1 MSISPLVVMA
11 FGRVLSALRD
21 FIVVIGFITILSAT
35 HQQVKNTSNRWCYIV
50 FSNEEFGCFSQIL
63 PFDIPVRMLTQRW
76 SRVRSKAFY
85 GRRKVYYS
93 NSTATA
99 QFELLKLSGNIELNP
114 GPS

>member
-85 GRRKVYYS
+85 GRGTVYTAIPPQQLNSSYS
-93 NSTATA
+93 SSL
-99 QFELLKLSGNIELNP
+99 EI
-114 GPS
+114 